1 MTSPIAARSARY
13 STYGP
18 AGVLSIETR
27 DVAAPAPGKVRVAVR
42 AAGLN
47 PADSKIREGLWPSLP
62 AQFPAGIGRE
72 MSGVVEAVGDD
83 VTLVAVGDEV
93 FGNVA
98 GSAIAEYVL
107 TNQINLAKK
116 PAELDWITAGGMSLA
131 GQTAWDSVASQSL
144 TAEDVVLV
152 SAAAGGVGSLTAQ
165 LAVRSG
171 ALVIGTASERNHEYL
186 RSIGVIP
193 VAYGDG
199 LVERVREAA
208 GDRAVTVV
216 FDHHGA
222 ETVEAGLA
230 LGVDPSRINT
240 IAADAEALGVVH
252 VGRGPINAATL
263 EELARLVV
271 AGELV
276 IDVDATYPLDDVVA
290 AFEHLDGGHVRG
302 KVVITID

>member
-1 MTSPIAARSARY
+1 MTSAIPARSARY

-18 AGVLSIETR
+18 ASVLSIVTR
-27 DVAAPAPGKVRVAVR
+27 DVAPPAAGKVRVAVR
-42 AAGLN
+42 VAGLN
-47 PADSKIREGLWPSLP
+47 PADTKIREGLWPSLP

-72 MSGVVEAVGDD
+72 MAGVVEAVGEG
-83 VTLVAVGDEV
+83 VTLVTVGDEV

-98 GSAIAEYVL
+98 GSAIAQYVL
-107 TNQINLAKK
+107 TNQINLAHK
-116 PAELDWITAGGMSLA
+116 PVELDWITAGGMSLV
-131 GQTAWDSVASQSL
+131 GQTAWDSVASQSV

-152 SAAAGGVGSLTAQ
+152 SAAAGGVGSITSQ
-165 LAVRSG
+165 LLVRAG
-171 ALVIGTASERNHEYL
+171 ATVIGTASESNHEFL

-193 VAYGDG
+193 VSYGPG
-199 LVERVREAA
+199 LVDRVRAAA
-208 GDRAVTVV
+208 GDRTVTVV

-222 ETVEAGLA
+222 ETIEAGLA

-240 IAADAEALGVVH
+240 IAADAEQFGVVH

-276 IDVDATYPLDDVVA
+276 FDVDSTYPLDEVVA

-302 KVVITID
+302 KIVVTIP

>member
-18 AGVLSIETR
+18 AGVLSVETR
-27 DVAAPAPGKVRVAVR
+27 DVAAPAPGKVRVAVH

-83 VTLVAVGDEV
+83 VTLVKVGDEV

-107 TNQINLAKK
+107 TNQINLAHK
-116 PAELDWITAGGMSLA
+116 PADLDWITAGGLSLA
-131 GQTAWDSVASQSL
+131 GQTAWDAVASQNVS
-144 TAEDVVLV
+144 ASDVALV
-152 SAAAGGVGSLTAQ
+152 SAAAGGVGSVTAQ
-165 LAVRSG
+165 LLVRLG
-171 ALVIGTASERNHEYL
+171 ATVIGTASARNHGYL

-193 VAYGDG
+193 VSYGDG

-222 ETVEAGLA
+222 ETIEAGIA

-240 IAADAEALGVVH
+240 IAADAEAFGVVH

-276 IDVDATYPLDDVVA
+276 IDVEATYPLDEVVA
-290 AFEHLDGGHVRG
+290 AFDRLDAGHTRG
-302 KVVITID
+302 KIVVTLP